1 MGIQSSINSLLS
13 QAQRMA
19 TFYKGFDKADDII
32 LDQEIAKNEARIQT
46 DIAAGNAP
54 MKDGKVD
61 PEWLQKRRDEYD
73 IKAAIN
79 DDGSL
84 TEYGKQ
90 KALTWDRIIKLGGKP
105 DKYNKAFYNN
115 KSVKNYLKTLKDDTA
130 RYEYELDKLES
141 SIDAQA
147 AKPELQNEVA
157 RKVAKMS
164 VKSRTN
170 NINKTKT
177 DFKKHLIGVKKD
189 KGSELN

>member
-13 QAQRMA
+13 QAQSLA
-19 TFYKGFDKADDII
+19 TFYRGFKKADDII

-61 PEWLQKRRDEYD
+61 PEWIQKRRDEYD

-105 DKYNKAFYNN
+105 DKYNKTFYKN
-115 KSVKNYLKTLKDDTA
+115 KSVQNYLKSFNGDSERMQSALDSAINAQSPNSELK
-130 RYEYELDKLES
+130 
-141 SIDAQA
+141 
-147 AKPELQNEVA
+147 NEVA

-164 VKSRTN
+164 VKARTDS
-170 NINKTKT
+170 INKTKSNFDEHT
-177 DFKKHLIGVKKD
+177 ASLIKYYS
-189 KGSELN
+189 KGSGNP